1 MSDDYAANAQ
11 TTGSVAVGG
20 SATGTIESA
29 YDHDWF
35 AVELMAGRTYRF
47 DLQGSPGGGGTLPD
61 TYFRAIRNSEGRYQS
76 GTYNDNFEGSRDSR
90 VTFTPSESG
99 TYYAQVSGD
108 RNETGTY
115 TLSVSDVTPPEAV
128 NPPPAFDQQSY
139 AFDLAEETD
148 GSANRL
154 SLGTVSATDPDG
166 GSVSYSIEGG
176 NAAGRFEI
184 DAASGELFY
193 VGGGEDYETGST
205 RFELTVRASD
215 GDQTTDTSVTVNVTD
230 VAEAPT
236 FAQAGYT
243 FDLAEETDGSANRL
257 SLGTVSATDPD
268 GGSVT
273 YSIEGG
279 NAAALFEIDAASGEL
294 FYVGA
299 GEDYETGSTSFDLTV
314 RASDGDQTTD
324 TSVTVNVT
332 DVDEPV
338 EVDPPVTEPDQ
349 STPQT
354 VSEPS
359 GEDFARNSS
368 TSGRVAVGDT
378 ATGRIGSN
386 GDRDWFAVELVAGR
400 TYVIDLRGSPT
411 GDGTLSDPYLRG
423 IYDADGDRISNTTDD
438 DGGQSY
444 NSRVSFTATESGT
457 HYIAAGAYSSRQGTY
472 ELEVTDTSPP
482 ETPPE
487 QVQQQPPAFGSQFY
501 TFDLA
506 EDTDGS
512 ANRIS
517 LGTVSAT
524 DPDGGSVT
532 YSIAGGNA
540 AGRFEMDA
548 ASGELFYVGGGEDYE
563 TGSTRF
569 ELTVRASD
577 GDQTTDTSVTVNVT
591 DVAEAPAFAQAGYT
605 FDLAEETDGSAN
617 RISLGTVSATDPD
630 GGSVTY
636 SIAGG
641 NAAGLF
647 EIDAASGELFYVGAG
662 EDYDTGTTSFNLTV
676 RASDGD
682 QTTDTSVSVNVTD
695 VDEPVEDNPPVT
707 EPDQSTPQTVSE
719 PAGEDFARNSSTSGR
734 VAVGDTA
741 TGRIGSSGDRDWFAV
756 ELVAGRTY
764 VIDLRGSPTG
774 DGTLS
779 DPYLR
784 GIYDADGDR
793 ISNTTD
799 DDGGQSYNSRVT
811 LTATESGTHYIAAGA
826 YSSRQG
832 TYELEVTDTSPP
844 ETPPEQVQQ
853 QPPAFGSQFYTF
865 DLAEDTEGSANRL
878 SLGAVSATDADGGS
892 VSYSIEGGN
901 AAGLF
906 EIDAASGELFY
917 VGAGE
922 DYDTGST
929 SFNLTVRAS
938 DGDETTDATVTVN
951 VTDVAE
957 APAFGQAGYAFDLVE
972 ETDGSTDRISLGTV
986 TATDPDGGSVTYSIE
1001 GGNAAGLFELD
1012 AASGE
1017 LFYTG
1022 GGEDYETGSTS
1033 FELTV
1038 RASDGDQ
1045 TTDTAVTVNVT
1056 DVDEPAEDNPPV
1068 VEPDQSTPQT
1078 VSEPAG
1084 EDFARN
1090 SSTSGRV
1097 AVGDTATGRIGSNG
1111 DRDWFAV
1118 ELVAGRTYVI
1128 DLRGSPT
1135 GDGTLSDPY
1144 LGGVY
1149 DADGNRIS
1157 NTTDDDGGQSYNSR
1171 VTFTAT
1177 ESGTH
1182 YIAAEAWSSG
1192 QGTYELEV
1200 TDTSPP
1206 ETPPE
1211 QVQQQPPAFGSQF
1224 YAFDLAEDTD
1234 GSTDRISLGTV
1245 SATDPDGGSVT
1256 YSIEGGNAAG
1266 LFEIDAASGELF
1278 YTGGGEDYETGST
1291 SFELTVRASDG
1302 DQTTDT
1308 AVTVNV
1314 TDVDGPVED
1323 NPPVTEPDQST
1334 PQTVSEPSGE
1344 DFARDSSTSGRVA
1357 VGDTATGRIGSNGD
1371 RDWFAVE
1378 LVAGRTYVIDLRGSP
1393 TGDGT
1398 LSDPYLRGIYDAD
1411 GNRISNTADD
1421 DGGQGYNSRVSFTAT
1436 ESGTHYIAAGAYS
1449 GQGTYEL
1456 EVTDTSPPI
1465 EGQDPDSEDPTDSQ
1479 EPDQS
1484 TPQTVSE
1491 PAGED
1496 FSANTST
1503 SGRVAVGSSA
1513 IGEIENAGDQDWF
1526 AVELEAGKTYQID
1539 TSGVPTGGG
1548 TLPRGNLQGVYDAD
1562 GNELHWVYDAV
1573 TIAGEDD
1580 QVFLTPYTNG
1590 TYYLAV
1596 GDPSGATGTYTVR
1609 VTETE
1614 DDFPATVDTTGTV
1627 EVGGTATGEIENE
1640 GDRDWFAVE
1649 LVAGQP
1655 YTIDLRGSPTGD
1667 GTLSDPYLRG
1677 VYDSN
1682 GFYISY
1688 TADNDGG
1695 HDNNSQLVF
1704 TPTRSGTHY
1713 IAAGASS
1720 GSQGTYELEV
1730 THTTIDDDFPATV
1743 DTTGTVE
1750 VGGSATGEVEYESDR
1765 DWFAVELE
1773 AGKTYQIDVATA
1785 ISGGGSLS
1793 DGRLQGVYN
1802 ADGNRL
1808 HGVYD
1813 AVTIGGI
1820 VGGQYPGEH
1829 WEDPQVFFTPYE
1841 DGTYYLAVGHRTAAT
1856 GTYTVR
1862 VTEIEDD
1869 FPATVDTTGTVEV
1882 GGTATGE
1889 IQYETDRDWFAVELT
1904 AGETYKVELLGGR
1917 GKGGTLQDPYI
1928 RGIYDSDYRLIS
1940 GTTDYASGPHSN
1952 SEVLFTPHEDG
1963 TYYIAA
1969 GNFMSGIRDED
1980 VGTYTLQVSIDDFRD
1995 DTDTTGT
2002 VEVGGSVTGEIEA
2015 QGDED
2020 WFAVTLEAG
2029 KTYQID
2035 MEGSET
2041 DGGTLENPFLY
2052 TMRDADGNYLRLAS
2066 GSQNV
2071 FTSDQDSGEG
2081 LNSRVTFTPDEDG
2094 TYYLVAAS
2102 GGHILAADSH
2112 GRSLGTYTLSV
2123 DELVDVI

>member
-1 MSDDYAANAQ
+1 MPDDYAANAQ

-166 GSVSYSIEGG
+166 GSVTYSIEGG

-294 FYVGA
+294 FYVGG
-299 GEDYETGSTSFDLTV
+299 GEDYETGSTRLELTV

-324 TSVTVNVT
+324 TSVTVSVT

-368 TSGRVAVGDT
+368 TSGRIAVGDT
-378 ATGRIGSN
+378 ATGRIGSS

-423 IYDADGDRISNTTDD
+423 IYDADGNRISNTTDD

-501 TFDLA
+501 AFELEENA
-506 EDTDGS
+506 DGS

-532 YSIAGGNA
+532 YSVDGGNS
-540 AGRFEMDA
+540 AGLFEIDA

-563 TGSTRF
+563 TGSTSF

-591 DVAEAPAFAQAGYT
+591 DVAEAPAFAQAGYA
-605 FDLAEETDGSAN
+605 FELEEDTDGSAN
-617 RISLGTVSATDPD
+617 RLSLGAVSATDPD

-636 SIAGG
+636 SIEGG

-682 QTTDTSVSVNVTD
+682 QTTDTSVTVNVTD
-695 VDEPVEDNPPVT
+695 VDEPVEDNPPVVQ
-707 EPDQSTPQTVSE
+707 PDQSTPQTVSE

-865 DLAEDTEGSANRL
+865 DLAEDTEGSANRI

-917 VGAGE
+917 VG
-922 DYDTGST
+922 
-929 SFNLTVRAS
+929 
-938 DGDETTDATVTVN
+938 
-951 VTDVAE
+951 
-957 APAFGQAGYAFDLVE
+957 
-972 ETDGSTDRISLGTV
+972 
-986 TATDPDGGSVTYSIE
+986 
-1001 GGNAAGLFELD
+1001 
-1012 AASGE
+1012 
-1017 LFYTG
+1017 
-1022 GGEDYETGSTS
+1022 GGEDYETGSTN

-1045 TTDTAVTVNVT
+1045 TTDTSVTVNVTDVAEAPAFAQAGYTFNLAEETDGSADRLSLGTVSATDPDGGSVTYSIAGGNAAGLFEIDAASGELFYVGAGEDYDTGTTSFNLTVRASDVRDQTTDTTVTVNVT
-1056 DVDEPAEDNPPV
+1056 DVDDAVEDNPPV
-1068 VEPDQSTPQT
+1068 VQPDQSTPQT

-1084 EDFARN
+1084 EDFPTDP
-1090 SSTSGRV
+1090 STSGRV
-1097 AVGDTATGRIGSNG
+1097 AVGDTATGLIGSNS
-1111 DRDWFAV
+1111 DWFAV
-1118 ELVAGRTYVI
+1118 ELVAGRSYTI

-1144 LGGVY
+1144 LRGIY

-1157 NTTDDDGGQSYNSR
+1157 NTTDDDGGQGYNSQL
-1171 VTFTAT
+1171 TFTAT

-1182 YIAAEAWSSG
+1182 YIAAGAYSG
-1192 QGTYELEV
+1192 SWGTYEVEV
-1200 TDTSPP
+1200 TDTSPPIVGPDPDSGDPP

-1302 DQTTDT
+1302 DQTTDAT
-1308 AVTVNV
+1308 VTVNV
-1314 TDVDGPVED
+1314 ADDD
-1323 NPPVTEPDQST
+1323 FSAD
-1334 PQTVSEPSGE
+1334 PSM
-1344 DFARDSSTSGRVA
+1344 AGRVE
-1357 VGDTATGRIGSNGD
+1357 VGSSATGEIQHADD
-1371 RDWFAVE
+1371 RDWFEVE
-1378 LVAGRTYVIDLRGSP
+1378 L
-1393 TGDGT
+1393 
-1398 LSDPYLRGIYDAD
+1398 
-1411 GNRISNTADD
+1411 
-1421 DGGQGYNSRVSFTAT
+1421 Q
-1436 ESGTHYIAAGAYS
+1436 
-1449 GQGTYEL
+1449 
-1456 EVTDTSPPI
+1456 
-1465 EGQDPDSEDPTDSQ
+1465 
-1479 EPDQS
+1479 
-1484 TPQTVSE
+1484 
-1491 PAGED
+1491 
-1496 FSANTST
+1496 
-1503 SGRVAVGSSA
+1503 
-1513 IGEIENAGDQDWF
+1513 
-1526 AVELEAGKTYQID
+1526 
-1539 TSGVPTGGG
+1539 
-1548 TLPRGNLQGVYDAD
+1548 
-1562 GNELHWVYDAV
+1562 
-1573 TIAGEDD
+1573 
-1580 QVFLTPYTNG
+1580 
-1590 TYYLAV
+1590 
-1596 GDPSGATGTYTVR
+1596 
-1609 VTETE
+1609 
-1614 DDFPATVDTTGTV
+1614 
-1627 EVGGTATGEIENE
+1627 
-1640 GDRDWFAVE
+1640 
-1649 LVAGQP
+1649 
-1655 YTIDLRGSPTGD
+1655 
-1667 GTLSDPYLRG
+1667 
-1677 VYDSN
+1677 
-1682 GFYISY
+1682 
-1688 TADNDGG
+1688 
-1695 HDNNSQLVF
+1695 
-1704 TPTRSGTHY
+1704 
-1713 IAAGASS
+1713 
-1720 GSQGTYELEV
+1720 
-1730 THTTIDDDFPATV
+1730 
-1743 DTTGTVE
+1743 
-1750 VGGSATGEVEYESDR
+1750 
-1765 DWFAVELE
+1765 
-1773 AGKTYQIDVATA
+1773 AGKTYQIDV
-1785 ISGGGSLS
+1785 GGLPN
-1793 DGRLQGVYN
+1793 RRWN
-1802 ADGNRL
+1802 A
-1808 HGVYD
+1808 
-1813 AVTIGGI
+1813 
-1820 VGGQYPGEH
+1820 Q
-1829 WEDPQVFFTPYE
+1829 
-1841 DGTYYLAVGHRTAAT
+1841 AAT
-1856 GTYTVR
+1856 
-1862 VTEIEDD
+1862 
-1869 FPATVDTTGTVEV
+1869 PACC
-1882 GGTATGE
+1882 
-1889 IQYETDRDWFAVELT
+1889 
-1904 AGETYKVELLGGR
+1904 
-1917 GKGGTLQDPYI
+1917 
-1928 RGIYDSDYRLIS
+1928 
-1940 GTTDYASGPHSN
+1940 
-1952 SEVLFTPHEDG
+1952 
-1963 TYYIAA
+1963 
-1969 GNFMSGIRDED
+1969 
-1980 VGTYTLQVSIDDFRD
+1980 
-1995 DTDTTGT
+1995 
-2002 VEVGGSVTGEIEA
+2002 
-2015 QGDED
+2015 
-2020 WFAVTLEAG
+2020 
-2029 KTYQID
+2029 
-2035 MEGSET
+2035 
-2041 DGGTLENPFLY
+2041 
-2052 TMRDADGNYLRLAS
+2052 LRCRR
-2066 GSQNV
+2066 Q
-2071 FTSDQDSGEG
+2071 
-2081 LNSRVTFTPDEDG
+2081 
-2094 TYYLVAAS
+2094 
-2102 GGHILAADSH
+2102 
-2112 GRSLGTYTLSV
+2112 
-2123 DELVDVI
+2123 

>member
-1 MSDDYAANAQ
+1 MSDDYAANTQ

-20 SATGTIESA
+20 SATGTIETA
-29 YDHDWF
+29 HDQDWF
-35 AVELMAGRTYRF
+35 AVELVAGRTYVI
-47 DLQGSPGGGGTLPD
+47 DLRGNPTDDGTLRDPYLRGIYD
-61 TYFRAIRNSEGRYQS
+61 ADGNRISNTTDDDGGEG
-76 GTYNDNFEGSRDSR
+76 YNSR
-90 VTFTPSESG
+90 VTFTATESG
-99 TYYAQVSGD
+99 THYIAAGAYSS
-108 RNETGTY
+108 RRGTY
-115 TLSVSDVTPPEAV
+115 DVEVTDTSPPIV
-128 NPPPAFDQQSY
+128 GPDPDSGNPPDRQEQVQQEPPAFGSQFY
-139 AFDLAEETD
+139 AFDLAEDTD
-148 GSANRL
+148 GSANR
-154 SLGTVSATDPDG
+154 
-166 GSVSYSIEGG
+166 I
-176 NAAGRFEI
+176 
-184 DAASGELFY
+184 
-193 VGGGEDYETGST
+193 
-205 RFELTVRASD
+205 
-215 GDQTTDTSVTVNVTD
+215 
-230 VAEAPT
+230 
-236 FAQAGYT
+236 
-243 FDLAEETDGSANRL
+243 

-279 NAAALFEIDAASGEL
+279 NAAARFEIDAASGEL

-354 VSEPS
+354 VSEPA

-636 SIAGG
+636 SIEGG
-641 NAAGLF
+641 NESGLF

-1245 SATDPDGGSVT
+1245 SATDPDGGSVS

-1580 QVFLTPYTNG
+1580 QVFFTPYTNG

-1750 VGGSATGEVEYESDR
+1750 VGGTATGEVEYESDR

-1869 FPATVDTTGTVEV
+1869 FPATVATTGTVEV

-1889 IQYETDRDWFAVELT
+1889 LQYETDRDWFAVELT

-1928 RGIYDSDYRLIS
+1928 RGIHDANGRLIAD
-1940 GTTDYASGPHSN
+1940 TTDYASGPHSN
-1952 SEVLFTPHEDG
+1952 SEVLFTPDEDG

-1969 GNFMSGIRDED
+1969 GSFMSGIRDED